1 DPGLMEKRDRKP
13 GYFARLKRRRQ
24 LKQSQSDKTVSEQ
37 SPTIISCPDVQND
50 PNKKADLE
58 RTTAKLPA
66 GSDDGCKTNNQ
77 EKREKRRPP
86 GTVEFIVGPNDSL
99 NSIALKFNITPN
111 KLVQLNKLFS
121 RSVYP
126 GQRLFVPDVNQSEAD
141 SKSPSSSDPPVT
153 NGLSESA
160 SHDGVSSCMSAKSIR
175 RELSPNSEDE
185 SPATVKFIKMSCKYF
200 TDGMGVVGG
209 VLIVTPNNIMF
220 DPHKSDPLVIE
231 HGCEEYGLIC
241 PMEEVVSVALYDDV
255 SRMKLK
261 DALPSP
267 GEWEQLP
274 SERDLNPFSRYEAL
288 DPKRPIV
295 LDDIE
300 STLSETG
307 STEGEQTE
315 MSPSDEGFTELE
327 PTVNGSTEEAEG
339 TSSKTPNIISRDQQK
354 VGPSSLGGGDLQV
367 KSMLSQTKG
376 KLDDEEDEGVAQNSS
391 IEDGESIQSS
401 SETEKQGDSH
411 EKPAS
416 QEVTETKD
424 MKPKGTQ
431 ELLNDTHDK
440 IIAAPVDQN
449 RKLSLEEASE
459 VNGNSS
465 PKRQSPDGPAGGAE
479 LSEEERRRKNYE
491 AEVKTWL
498 LERMQAPIEDMLFS
512 SEEKSKNPP
521 MFLCFKV
528 GKPMRKSFTYGIT
541 SSPAHL
547 FGGSGK
553 QPEYWFAVPQERV
566 DHLYAFFVQ
575 WSPDV
580 YGKDAREQGF
590 VVVEKDELDMIDNFF
605 SDPASCSWE
614 IITIDEAKRRQSFGS
629 CDGDLSVDALPVL
642 SDTSDLLQDT
652 HIEKLACRL
661 PARVQGYPWRLAY
674 STEKHGTSLK
684 TLYRNLADVDSPVLL
699 VIKDMDNQIFGAFS
713 THPFRVSEHCYGTG
727 ETFLYSFCPEI
738 KVYRWTGEN
747 SYFVKGNT
755 DSLQMGGG
763 GGQLG
768 LWLDAELYR
777 GTTTKCATFNNQP
790 LSAQQDF
797 NIHSLEV
804 WTFDGLIVSCYF
816 IVILI
821 QRQGRRVQEEDI
833 CVHVTGNM
841 EINNSDSSE
850 ETSDTCIFCLIASGQ
865 DKDTE
870 VIKKVKICVFPFF
883 HLHPKQNKEL
893 VCFRDIDPAA
903 PHHYLVVPVQHI
915 HSCFSLHRGHIGL
928 VKRMAEMGKTVLH
941 DQGITD
947 VTEMRLGFHQPPY
960 TSVDHLHLHVL
971 APTSQ
976 ISKYLEYKF
985 IPGSQ
990 RFIIGDSCSETRPD
1004 FVQTVS
1010 EGVTV
1015 HSVLMG
1021 TQDASETE
1029 DCPFCQIANNQTDTE
1044 VLLSDEE
1051 LLCFRDVKPGAA
1063 HHYLVVPRTHIDN
1076 CKSLQREDVALV
1088 ERMVEMGRSVLE
1100 KNKVSDL
1107 DDVRMGFHLPP
1118 FSSVPHLHLHALAP

>member
-1 DPGLMEKRDRKP
+1 MEKRDRKP

-24 LKQSQSDKTVSEQ
+24 LKQSQSEKNGNEQ
-37 SPTIISCPDVQND
+37 NPAIISCPDIPNDSD
-50 PNKKADLE
+50 PNRKTDLQ
-58 RTTAKLPA
+58 RVTTKPPE
-66 GSDDGCKTNNQ
+66 GSDDGCKSNNQ
-77 EKREKRRPP
+77 AKREKRRPP
-86 GTVEFIVGPNDSL
+86 GTVEFIVGPDDSL

-126 GQRLFVPDVNQSEAD
+126 GQKLFVPDVSQTETD
-141 SKSPSSSDPPVT
+141 LKCPSSSDPPVT
-153 NGLSESA
+153 NGLSGKA
-160 SHDGVSSCMSAKSIR
+160 SHDVLSNVTSANSIR

-261 DALPSP
+261 DALPSDLPQDLCPVYRP

-300 STLSETG
+300 STLSDTG
-307 STEGEQTE
+307 STEGEQRE
-315 MSPSDEGFTELE
+315 KSPSDEGFTELE
-327 PTVNGSTEEAEG
+327 PTVNGSTEDSEV
-339 TSSKTPNIISRDQQK
+339 TSLKTLINFSRDQQEL
-354 VGPSSLGGGDLQV
+354 GPSGPSGGDTQD
-367 KSMLSQTKG
+367 KSMLCQTKG
-376 KLDDEEDEGVAQNSS
+376 KLEDEEDEGVAQNSS
-391 IEDGESIQSS
+391 VEDGESMQSS
-401 SETEKQGDSH
+401 SETEKQGDSRD
-411 EKPAS
+411 KPTS

-424 MKPKGTQ
+424 IKPKGTE
-431 ELLNDTHDK
+431 ELLNGAHDE

-449 RKLSLEEASE
+449 RKLSLNEAAE
-459 VNGNSS
+459 VCGNSS
-465 PKRQSPDGPAGGAE
+465 LKRQSPDRPAGGAE
-479 LSEEERRRKNYE
+479 LSEEEKRKKSYE
-491 AEVKTWL
+491 AEVKSWL

-528 GKPMRKSFTYGIT
+528 GKPMRKSFASGMT
-541 SSPAHL
+541 SSPAHS
-547 FGGSGK
+547 FGARGK

-580 YGKDAREQGF
+580 YGKEAREQGF

-629 CDGDLSVDALPVL
+629 CDGDLSMDALPIL
-642 SDTSDLLQDT
+642 NDTSDLLQDT

-674 STEKHGTSLK
+674 STVRHGTSLK
-684 TLYRNLADVDSPVLL
+684 TLYRSLADVDSPVLL
-699 VIKDMDNQIFGAFS
+699 VVKDMDNQIFGAFS

-747 SYFVKGNT
+747 SYFVKGNI

-790 LSAQQDF
+790 LSTQQDF

-804 WTFDGLIVSCYF
+804 WTF
-816 IVILI
+816 
-821 QRQGRRVQEEDI
+821 E
-833 CVHVTGNM
+833 
-841 EINNSDSSE
+841 
-850 ETSDTCIFCLIASGQ
+850 
-865 DKDTE
+865 
-870 VIKKVKICVFPFF
+870 
-883 HLHPKQNKEL
+883 
-893 VCFRDIDPAA
+893 
-903 PHHYLVVPVQHI
+903 
-915 HSCFSLHRGHIGL
+915 
-928 VKRMAEMGKTVLH
+928 
-941 DQGITD
+941 
-947 VTEMRLGFHQPPY
+947 
-960 TSVDHLHLHVL
+960 
-971 APTSQ
+971 
-976 ISKYLEYKF
+976 
-985 IPGSQ
+985 
-990 RFIIGDSCSETRPD
+990 
-1004 FVQTVS
+1004 
-1010 EGVTV
+1010 
-1015 HSVLMG
+1015 
-1021 TQDASETE
+1021 
-1029 DCPFCQIANNQTDTE
+1029 
-1044 VLLSDEE
+1044 
-1051 LLCFRDVKPGAA
+1051 
-1063 HHYLVVPRTHIDN
+1063 
-1076 CKSLQREDVALV
+1076 
-1088 ERMVEMGRSVLE
+1088 
-1100 KNKVSDL
+1100 
-1107 DDVRMGFHLPP
+1107 
-1118 FSSVPHLHLHALAP
+1118 

>member
-1 DPGLMEKRDRKP
+1 MEKRDRKP

-24 LKQSQSDKTVSEQ
+24 LKQSQSEKAVNEQ
-37 SPTIISCPDVQND
+37 NPAIIFCPDFPKDND
-50 PNKKADLE
+50 PKKTDLQ
-58 RTTAKLPA
+58 RVTAKSPA
-66 GSDDGCKTNNQ
+66 GLNDGCKSNNQ
-77 EKREKRRPP
+77 AKMEKKRPP
-86 GTVEFIVGPNDSL
+86 GTEEFIVGPDDSL
-99 NSIALKFNITPN
+99 NSIALKFNVTPN

-126 GQRLFVPDVNQSEAD
+126 GQKLFVPDVSLSETD
-141 SKSPSSSDPPVT
+141 LKSPSSSDPAFT
-153 NGLSESA
+153 NGLSDKSA
-160 SHDGVSSCMSAKSIR
+160 HDGVPNFRSAIR

-185 SPATVKFIKMSCKYF
+185 SPATVKFIKMSCKFF

-274 SERDLNPFSRYEAL
+274 SERELNPFSRYEAL

-300 STLSETG
+300 STLSETV
-307 STEGEQTE
+307 STEGDPSEK
-315 MSPSDEGFTELE
+315 SPSDEGFTELE

-339 TSSKTPNIISRDQQK
+339 STSKTPSTASRDQHDLL
-354 VGPSSLGGGDLQV
+354 GPSCPGRGDFQDKL
-367 KSMLSQTKG
+367 MLSKPGG

-401 SETEKQGDSH
+401 LETEKQGNLQD
-411 EKPAS
+411 KPGG
-416 QEVTETKD
+416 QEATKTKD
-424 MKPKGTQ
+424 IQSKGSD
-431 ELLNDTHDK
+431 ELLNSVDDK
-440 IIAAPVDQN
+440 IVSTPEDQN
-449 RKLSLEEASE
+449 RKWSLKEAAE
-459 VNGNSS
+459 VQGKCS
-465 PKRQSPDGPAGGAE
+465 PKGESPDRPMEEEE
-479 LSEEERRRKNYE
+479 LSEEERQKKNYE
-491 AEVKTWL
+491 AEMKSWL

-528 GKPMRKSFTYGIT
+528 GKPMRKSFATGMT

-547 FGGSGK
+547 FGGRGK

-566 DHLYAFFVQ
+566 NDLYAFFVQ

-580 YGKDAREQGF
+580 YGKEAREQGF

-629 CDGDLSVDALPVL
+629 CDGDLSVDALPML

-674 STEKHGTSLK
+674 STVKHGTSLK
-684 TLYRNLADVDSPVLL
+684 TLYRSLADVDSPVLL
-699 VIKDMDNQIFGAFS
+699 VIKDMDSQVFGAFS

-790 LSAQQDF
+790 LSSQQDF
-797 NIHSLEV
+797 SVHSVEV
-804 WTFDGLIVSCYF
+804 WTF
-816 IVILI
+816 
-821 QRQGRRVQEEDI
+821 E
-833 CVHVTGNM
+833 
-841 EINNSDSSE
+841 
-850 ETSDTCIFCLIASGQ
+850 
-865 DKDTE
+865 
-870 VIKKVKICVFPFF
+870 
-883 HLHPKQNKEL
+883 
-893 VCFRDIDPAA
+893 
-903 PHHYLVVPVQHI
+903 
-915 HSCFSLHRGHIGL
+915 
-928 VKRMAEMGKTVLH
+928 
-941 DQGITD
+941 
-947 VTEMRLGFHQPPY
+947 
-960 TSVDHLHLHVL
+960 
-971 APTSQ
+971 
-976 ISKYLEYKF
+976 
-985 IPGSQ
+985 
-990 RFIIGDSCSETRPD
+990 
-1004 FVQTVS
+1004 
-1010 EGVTV
+1010 
-1015 HSVLMG
+1015 
-1021 TQDASETE
+1021 
-1029 DCPFCQIANNQTDTE
+1029 
-1044 VLLSDEE
+1044 
-1051 LLCFRDVKPGAA
+1051 
-1063 HHYLVVPRTHIDN
+1063 
-1076 CKSLQREDVALV
+1076 
-1088 ERMVEMGRSVLE
+1088 
-1100 KNKVSDL
+1100 
-1107 DDVRMGFHLPP
+1107 
-1118 FSSVPHLHLHALAP
+1118 